1 MGVSDRA
8 VSKWETGRSM
18 PDTSPMG
25 NYQKEAEENL
35 VALQEK
41 IDKVLSMDSGT
52 QAYSLW
58 HSVWYKQ
65 SNTKNRGKLYIIHDT
80 VCLLFILNISSLIL
94 DRYDINYFSYF
105 VNSANTSSAS
115 TASAP
120 FNISCSDS

>member
-18 PDTSPMG
+18 PDTSPME

-80 VCLLFILNISSLIL
+80 VCLLFILNISFLMRLWKSI
-94 DRYDINYFSYF
+94 
-105 VNSANTSSAS
+105 
-115 TASAP
+115 
-120 FNISCSDS
+120 